1 MKKIRSIIIIV
12 LANTFNLLA
21 QSNAVNDDI
30 SYHNSKPSERKV
42 NSVVSNVTV
51 FNNQAQVT
59 RIAKLNFEGS
69 GIFNIVFDKLS
80 PYININSIEA
90 KADARITILS
100 VSNRNEYLN
109 NDEKPADIILLE
121 DSLVK
126 INAELEDFK
135 ADKESIVHQKELM
148 LNNKN
153 VGSNQVGVKADEL
166 DDLMELYK
174 KKLDDFKVN
183 WFRLTRLE
191 DKYNKAKYY
200 VEQQLAAYNN
210 GKLTL
215 NNEVILTVKA
225 ENNFQNAQVELT
237 YLVGNVSWSPYY
249 DIRVKDNKSD
259 VQFFLKAN
267 IYQSTGEDWNNV
279 KLKLTTA
286 NPAEGGVKP
295 ELQTNWLSFRPRE
308 YSNNQN
314 IGFKDVITGGT
325 PASYG
330 DKVIEEEDPTPS
342 NYKTKFAQPKVSQ
355 NMFNTEFETNIAYTI
370 PSDNQN
376 HQVDLTSFAQSAIYG
391 YSVVPKLN
399 KEVFV
404 TAQVL
409 ANDLINQISGEAN
422 VYYDGTFTG
431 KTMISPTVNDTLLL
445 TLGKDKRIQVERKK
459 LKEFCS
465 NSFFGGTKTES
476 ITWEITIKNTRKEA
490 VTLTIED
497 QIPVSTDKEIE
508 VKLTDKGNANLDEAT
523 GKLTWKLDLTPE
535 KSQIIKFSFEVKHP
549 KDKPLTGY

>member
-1 MKKIRSIIIIV
+1 MKKFKSIILILV
-12 LANTFNLLA
+12 LAISFNLSA
-21 QSNAVNDDI
+21 QNGQVVDDFIYTNKKQTEKKVSSIVNAVTI
-30 SYHNSKPSERKV
+30 
-42 NSVVSNVTV
+42 
-51 FNNQAQVT
+51 FANQAQVT
-59 RIAKLNFEGS
+59 RVAKVS
-69 GIFNIVFDKLS
+69 GESGVFNIVFAQLS
-80 PYININSIEA
+80 PYINMNSLEA
-90 KADARITILS
+90 KADANLTILS
-100 VSNRNEYLN
+100 VSNRNDYLN
-109 NDEKPADIILLE
+109 KDEKPADIILLE
-121 DSLVK
+121 DSLNK
-126 INAELEDFK
+126 ILSELEDFK
-135 ADKESIVHQKELM
+135 ADKESIVHQKDLM
-148 LNNKN
+148 LANKN

-174 KKLDDFKVN
+174 KKLEDFKAN

-191 DKYNKAKYY
+191 DKYNKAKINI
-200 VEQQLAAYNN
+200 EQQLVAYNN

-267 IYQSTGEDWNNV
+267 IYQSTGEDWNNI

-295 ELQTNWLSFRPRE
+295 ELQTNWL
-308 YSNNQN
+308 
-314 IGFKDVITGGT
+314 GFQQIFPKKLQRYQGEVITGGA

-330 DKVIEEEDPTPS
+330 DKVIDEEDPTPS

-355 NMFNTEFETNIAYTI
+355 NMFNTEFETNIAYSI

-376 HQVDLTSFAQSAIYG
+376 HQVDLTSFSQGAIYG

-404 TAQVL
+404 TAHVL

-431 KTMISPTVNDTLLL
+431 KTLISPTANDTLLL

-508 VKLTDKGNANLDEAT
+508 VKLTDKGNATLDEAT
-523 GKLTWKLDLTPE
+523 GKLTWKLDLAPE
-535 KSQIIKFSFEVKHP
+535 KSQTLKFSFEVKHP
-549 KDKPLTGY
+549 KDKQLTGY

>member
-1 MKKIRSIIIIV
+1 MKKIRSIIIVV
-12 LANTFNLLA
+12 LTTTLKLSA
-21 QSNAVNDDI
+21 QSNAVNDDFTNNNTKLI
-30 SYHNSKPSERKV
+30 ERKV

-51 FNNQAQVT
+51 FNSQAQVT

-100 VSNRNEYLN
+100 VSNRNNYMN
-109 NDEKPADIILLE
+109 KDEKPDEIILLE

-126 INAELEDFK
+126 INTELDDYK
-135 ADKESIVHQKELM
+135 ADKETIVHQKELM
-148 LNNKN
+148 LANKN
-153 VGSNQVGVKADEL
+153 VFSNQVGVKADEL

-183 WFRLTRLE
+183 WFRLIRLE
-191 DKYNKAKYY
+191 EKYNKAKLSI
-200 VEQQLAAYNN
+200 EQQLAAYNN

-225 ENNFQNAQVELT
+225 ENSLQNAQVELT

-295 ELQTNWLSFRPRE
+295 NLQTNWL
-308 YSNNQN
+308 
-314 IGFKDVITGGT
+314 GFEIIRNDASVTEIKSRGSRLEGSAYYIDGVRLLADKAT
-325 PASYG
+325 PKS
-330 DKVIEEEDPTPS
+330 
-342 NYKTKFAQPKVSQ
+342 KVSQ
-355 NMFNTEFETNIAYTI
+355 NMFNTEFETNIAYSI

-376 HQVDLTSFAQSAIYG
+376 HQVDLTSFAQSAVYG

-422 VYYDGTFTG
+422 VYFDGTFTG
-431 KTMISPTVNDTLLL
+431 KTLISPTANDTLLL

-459 LKEFCS
+459 LKEFCF

-508 VKLTDKGNANLDEAT
+508 VKLTDKGNATLDEAT
-523 GKLTWKLDLTPE
+523 GKLTWKLDLAPE

>member
-12 LANTFNLLA
+12 LASTFNLSA

-30 SYHNSKPSERKV
+30 SYHNSKPNERKV

-51 FNNQAQVT
+51 FNNQAQVA

-69 GIFNIVFDKLS
+69 GIFNIVFGQLS
-80 PYININSIEA
+80 PYINMNSLEV

-100 VSNRNEYLN
+100 VSNRNNYMN
-109 NDEKPADIILLE
+109 KDEKPDEIILLE

-126 INAELEDFK
+126 INTELDDYK
-135 ADKESIVHQKELM
+135 ADKETIVHQKELM
-148 LNNKN
+148 LANKN
-153 VGSNQVGVKADEL
+153 VFSNQVGVKADEL

-183 WFRLTRLE
+183 WFRLIRLE
-191 DKYNKAKYY
+191 EKYNKAKLSI
-200 VEQQLAAYNN
+200 EQQLAAYNN

-215 NNEVILTVKA
+215 NNEVILTVKV
-225 ENNFQNAQVELT
+225 ENSLQNAQVELT

-279 KLKLTTA
+279 KLKLTTT

-295 ELQTNWLSFRPRE
+295 DLQTNWLGFEIIRNDASVTEIKSRGSRPEGSAYYIDGVRLLAD
-308 YSNNQN
+308 
-314 IGFKDVITGGT
+314 KAT
-325 PASYG
+325 PKS
-330 DKVIEEEDPTPS
+330 
-342 NYKTKFAQPKVSQ
+342 KVSQ
-355 NMFNTEFETNIAYTI
+355 NMFNTEFETNIAYSI

-376 HQVDLTSFAQSAIYG
+376 HQVDLTSFAQSAVYG

-431 KTMISPTVNDTLLL
+431 KTMISPTANDTLLL

-459 LKEFCS
+459 LKEFCF

-508 VKLTDKGNANLDEAT
+508 VKLTDKGNATLDEAT
-523 GKLTWKLDLTPE
+523 GKLTWKLDLAPE